1 MAGPGDEIAAGTG
14 SHSHLRAS
22 RADREQVIDVLKAAF
37 VQERLTKDEFDLRVG
52 QALAS
57 RTYAE
62 LAALTADIPAGL
74 IGDQPPRTPVKVQAR
89 PPMSNAAKAAICVA
103 IAVAVTAVMTLVY
116 GGVALLLFVPFYSM
130 ALVVAGVQV
139 LASRHEK
146 RSRGQLPPR
155 RAQRGQALEGEQDA
169 GTGDDLMLSEAR
181 RDVRACHSA
190 GRRAT
195 QRSWRS
201 LPVLRDQR
209 RPASLQVMFLA
220 PLDPLRIGLT

>member
-1 MAGPGDEIAAGTG
+1 MAVPGDETEAGTG
-14 SHSHLRAS
+14 SHGHLRAS
-22 RADREQVIDVLKAAF
+22 RADRERVIDVLKAAF

-62 LAALTADIPAGL
+62 LAAVTADIPAGP
-74 IGDQPPRTPVKVQAR
+74 IGDQPPRAPVRVQAR
-89 PPMSNAAKAAICVA
+89 PPMSNAAKAGLCMA
-103 IAVAVTAVMTLVY
+103 IAATVTALTTVVY
-116 GGVALLLFVPFYSM
+116 GGVALALFIPFYFM
-130 ALVVAGVQV
+130 ALLVAGAQI

-155 RAQRGQALEGEQDA
+155 PAQRGQALEGEQNA

-181 RDVRACHSA
+181 RDVRVCHVP
-190 GRRAT
+190 GYGAT

-201 LPVLRDQR
+201 LPVRRGQG
-209 RPASLQVMFLA
+209 RPASLQVMA
-220 PLDPLRIGLT
+220 

>member
-1 MAGPGDEIAAGTG
+1 MAGPGDEITAGTG

-22 RADREQVIDVLKAAF
+22 RADREQVIGVLKAAF

-62 LAALTADIPAGL
+62 LAVLTADIPAGP
-74 IGDQPPRTPVKVQAR
+74 IGDQPPRTPVRVQAR
-89 PPMSNAAKAAICVA
+89 RPTSNAAKAGICVA
-103 IAVAVTAVMTLVY
+103 IAVAVAAVTTVIF
-116 GGVALLLFVPFYSM
+116 GGFALFLFVPFYFM
-130 ALVVAGVQV
+130 ALLVAGAQI

-155 RAQRGQALEGEQDA
+155 PAQRGQALEGEQNA

-181 RDVRACHSA
+181 QDARACHLP
-190 GRRAT
+190 GHGAT
-195 QRSWRS
+195 QRGWRS
-201 LPVLRDQR
+201 LLVRQGQH
-209 RPASLQVMFLA
+209 RPAGLQAM
-220 PLDPLRIGLT
+220 G

>member
-1 MAGPGDEIAAGTG
+1 MAGQGDEIAARTG
-14 SHSHLRAS
+14 SHSLRSS
-22 RADREQVIDVLKAAF
+22 RADRERVVDVLKAAF
-37 VQERLTKDEFDLRVG
+37 VHERLTKDEFDLRVG
-52 QALAS
+52 HALAS

-62 LAALTADIPAGL
+62 LAAVTADLPAGP
-74 IGDQPPRTPVKVQAR
+74 IGDQPPRMRVRVQAR
-89 PPMSNAAKAAICVA
+89 PPMSNAAKAGICVA

-116 GGVALLLFVPFYSM
+116 GFAALFLFVLFYFMALL
-130 ALVVAGVQV
+130 VACAQM

-181 RDVRACHSA
+181 GDVRACHLP
-190 GRRAT
+190 GRGAT

-201 LPVLRDQR
+201 LPVRRGQR
-209 RPASLQVMFLA
+209 RPAGLQAMA
-220 PLDPLRIGLT
+220 